1 MKRFSKILALVL
13 LVALTITLFAG
24 CSSSG
29 EGEANSS
36 EADISEKKEF
46 TIGCMPL
53 NEPAVQEI
61 ANLMEPLG
69 YNVEVR
75 VFDGNNL
82 PAIALKDGD
91 IECLI
96 LNHLPWI
103 NTFNSENNSEL
114 VMVEPYMYASLF
126 GFYSSKHDSIEEI
139 PDNASIVV
147 SNDPSNMERSLEFLE
162 ELGFIKLG
170 EKKGEFYTVLDIE
183 ENTKNIQL
191 VEVETT
197 ATATSFNDADASI
210 SFTSVMRNAGIDAYS
225 YLAEDGKHVNYPTG
239 PVVRKGDENA
249 KWVQDMMEVVQTEEY
264 TERFNDIFQGAYILF
279 WDM

>member
-82 PAIALKDGD
+82 PAIALKA
-91 IECLI
+91 
-96 LNHLPWI
+96 
-103 NTFNSENNSEL
+103 
-114 VMVEPYMYASLF
+114 VSL
-126 GFYSSKHDSIEEI
+126 
-139 PDNASIVV
+139 
-147 SNDPSNMERSLEFLE
+147 
-162 ELGFIKLG
+162 
-170 EKKGEFYTVLDIE
+170 YT
-183 ENTKNIQL
+183 
-191 VEVETT
+191 
-197 ATATSFNDADASI
+197 S
-210 SFTSVMRNAGIDAYS
+210 R
-225 YLAEDGKHVNYPTG
+225 
-239 PVVRKGDENA
+239 
-249 KWVQDMMEVVQTEEY
+249 
-264 TERFNDIFQGAYILF
+264 
-279 WDM
+279 